1 MPESLLIEPI
11 EDNEPISRFLTDEDE
26 FNSNTNPPR
35 VRHSAFKLPRDR
47 NNLSAYRTK
56 GWDNPTIWDI
66 ARRFVTERR
75 ADRKNVLA
83 RAELPAH
90 VYNDLKLTLNPN
102 GNPHPRHV
110 DIEGWPSA
118 PEDML
123 DLRKR
128 LANKARLVI
137 K

>member
-1 MPESLLIEPI
+1 P
-11 EDNEPISRFLTDEDE
+11 
-26 FNSNTNPPR
+26 
-35 VRHSAFKLPRDR
+35 
-47 NNLSAYRTK
+47 
-56 GWDNPTIWDI
+56 
-66 ARRFVTERR
+66 
-75 ADRKNVLA
+75 DRKNVLA
-83 RAELPAH
+83 RAELLAH

-118 PEDML
+118 PEDIL

-137 K
+137 KIE